1 MRGRSIPVLLRGE
14 SWAAIWHS
22 RRTHRSAMDRSPRRD
37 GSARHRNTHSH
48 HHILYI
54 LTNLMT
60 LKTGQDLIDE
70 AKQQI
75 EEVTPEEVRA
85 MQARNERVVYLDV
98 RESNEWNLGRLPQA
112 IHLPRGNLET
122 KVEALINRNQRVV
135 LYCARGNRSALAAL
149 TMKQMG
155 YENVASMARGIQ
167 GWADINGEIEG

>member
-1 MRGRSIPVLLRGE
+1 
-14 SWAAIWHS
+14 
-22 RRTHRSAMDRSPRRD
+22 
-37 GSARHRNTHSH
+37 
-48 HHILYI
+48 
-54 LTNLMT
+54 MT

-75 EEVTPEEVRA
+75 EEVTPEEVRE

-122 KVEALINRNQRVV
+122 KVEALIDRNQRVV
-135 LYCARGNRSALAAL
+135 LYCACGNRSALAAL
-149 TMKQMG
+149 TRKQMG